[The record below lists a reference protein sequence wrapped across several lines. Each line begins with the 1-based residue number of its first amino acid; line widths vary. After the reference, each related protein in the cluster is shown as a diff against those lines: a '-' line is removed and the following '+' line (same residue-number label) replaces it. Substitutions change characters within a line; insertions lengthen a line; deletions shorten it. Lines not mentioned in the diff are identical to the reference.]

1 MPQTKLEARKALG
14 TTGLQVS
21 PLCLG
26 GNVFGWTADEA
37 TSFAVLDAFADN
49 GGNFIDTA
57 DVYSSWVPGNRG
69 GESETLIGKWMKSRG
84 ARERVVIA
92 TKVGS
97 QTELGKGLGREH
109 IQRSVE
115 ASLRRLQVDVIDL
128 YYAHYEDLST
138 PVEETMAAFDALVR
152 TGKVRALGTS
162 NHSPRRLTESLE
174 VSRRNNLARY
184 AVLQPHYNLVARKDF
199 ESSLRSIC
207 EREGLVVAP
216 YFALASGF
224 LTGKYRKD
232 QPPPKSAR
240 AEGVLKQYGN
250 ARGWAVIDALDAVTR
265 RHPGANFAQVA
276 LAWLAAQPTIVAPIA
291 SATSASQTQELLG
304 AFTLQLTE
312 EDLRALDVASSR
324 EA

>member
-1 MPQTKLEARKALG
+1 MPQQKLEARKALG

-26 GNVFGWTADEA
+26 GNVFGWTADEP
-37 TSFAVLDAFADN
+37 TSFAVLDAFVDL

-128 YYAHYEDLST
+128 YYSHYEDLDT
-138 PVEETMAAFDALVR
+138 PVEETLAALDALVR
-152 TGKVRALGTS
+152 AGKVRALGAS
-162 NHSPRRLTESLE
+162 NHSPQRLTESLE
-174 VSRRNNLARY
+174 VSKRNNLARY
-184 AVLQPHYNLVARKDF
+184 AVLQPHYNLVERQAY
-199 ESSLRSIC
+199 ESSLREIA

-232 QPPPKSAR
+232 QPPPQSPAG
-240 AEGVLKQYGN
+240 GVLKQYGN
-250 ARGWAVIDALDAVTR
+250 ARGWAVIDALEAAAR
-265 RHPGANFAQVA
+265 RHPGASFAQVA

-304 AFTLQLTE
+304 AFTLQLTG
-312 EDLRALDVASSR
+312 EDLRALDVASSHS
-324 EA
+324 A

>member
-37 TSFAVLDAFADN
+37 TSFAVLDAFVDN

-69 GESETLIGKWMKSRG
+69 GESETLIGKWLKSRG

-97 QTELGKGLGREH
+97 QTELGKGLSREH

-128 YYAHYEDLST
+128 YYAHYEDLGT

-152 TGKVRALGTS
+152 SGKVRALGTS
-162 NHSPRRLTESLE
+162 NHSPQRLTESLE

-184 AVLQPHYNLVARKDF
+184 AVLQPHYNLVERKDF
-199 ESSLRSIC
+199 ESSLRGIC

-312 EDLRALDVASSR
+312 EDLRTLDVASSR

>member
-1 MPQTKLEARKALG
+1 MPQQKLEARKALG

-26 GNVFGWTADEA
+26 GNVFGWTADEP
-37 TSFAVLDAFADN
+37 TSFAVLDAFVDL

-128 YYAHYEDLST
+128 YYSHYEDLDT
-138 PVEETMAAFDALVR
+138 PVEETLAALDALVR
-152 TGKVRALGTS
+152 AGKVRALGAS
-162 NHSPRRLTESLE
+162 NHSPQRLTESLE
-174 VSRRNNLARY
+174 VSKRNNLARY
-184 AVLQPHYNLVARKDF
+184 AVLQPHYNLVERQAY
-199 ESSLRSIC
+199 ESSLREIA

-232 QPPPKSAR
+232 QPPPQSAR
-240 AEGVLKQYGN
+240 AGGVLKQYGN
-250 ARGWAVIDALDAVTR
+250 ARGWAVIDALEAAAR
-265 RHPGANFAQVA
+265 RHPGASFAQVA

-304 AFTLQLTE
+304 AFTLQLTG
-312 EDLRALDVASSR
+312 EDLRALDVASSHS
-324 EA
+324 A

>member
-37 TSFAVLDAFADN
+37 TSFAVLDAFVDN

-57 DVYSSWVPGNRG
+57 DVYSSWIPGNRG

-128 YYAHYEDLST
+128 YYAHYEDLGT

-152 TGKVRALGTS
+152 AGKVRALGTS
-162 NHSPRRLTESLE
+162 NHSPQRLTESLE

-184 AVLQPHYNLVARKDF
+184 AVLQPHYNLVERKDF
-199 ESSLRSIC
+199 ESSLRGIC

-250 ARGWAVIDALDAVTR
+250 ARGWAVIDALGAVTR

-312 EDLRALDVASSR
+312 EDLHALDVASSR

>member
-37 TSFAVLDAFADN
+37 TSFAVLDAFVDN

-69 GESETLIGKWMKSRG
+69 GESETLIGKWMKSRS

-97 QTELGKGLGREH
+97 QTELGKGLSREH

-115 ASLRRLQVDVIDL
+115 ASLRRLQLDVIDL
-128 YYAHYEDLST
+128 YYAHYEDLGT

-152 TGKVRALGTS
+152 SGKVRALGTS
-162 NHSPRRLTESLE
+162 NHSPQRLTESLE

-184 AVLQPHYNLVARKDF
+184 AVLQPHYNLVERKDF
-199 ESSLRSIC
+199 ESSLRGIC

-240 AEGVLKQYGN
+240 AESVLKQYGN

-276 LAWLAAQPTIVAPIA
+276 LAWLADQPTIVAPIA

-304 AFTLQLTE
+304 AFTLQLTA

>member
-37 TSFAVLDAFADN
+37 TSFAVLDAFFDN

-128 YYAHYEDLST
+128 YYAHYEDLDT
-138 PVEETMAAFDALVR
+138 PVEETMAAFDALVSA
-152 TGKVRALGTS
+152 GKVRALGTS
-162 NHSPRRLTESLE
+162 NHSPQRLTESLE

-184 AVLQPHYNLVARKDF
+184 AVLQPHYNLVERKNF
-199 ESSLRSIC
+199 ESSLRGIC

>member
-37 TSFAVLDAFADN
+37 TSFAVLDAFVDN

-69 GESETLIGKWMKSRG
+69 GESETLIGKWLKSRG
-84 ARERVVIA
+84 AREHVVIA

-97 QTELGKGLGREH
+97 QTELGKGLSREH

-128 YYAHYEDLST
+128 YYAHYEDLGT

-152 TGKVRALGTS
+152 SGKVRALGTS
-162 NHSPRRLTESLE
+162 NHSPQRLTESLE

-184 AVLQPHYNLVARKDF
+184 AVLQPHYNLVERKDF
-199 ESSLRSIC
+199 ESSLRGIC

>member
-37 TSFAVLDAFADN
+37 TSFAVLDAFVDN

-128 YYAHYEDLST
+128 YYAHYEDLDT

-152 TGKVRALGTS
+152 DGKVRALGTS
-162 NHSPRRLTESLE
+162 NHSPQRLTESLE

-184 AVLQPHYNLVARKDF
+184 AVLQPHYNLVERKNF
-199 ESSLRSIC
+199 ESSLRGIC

-276 LAWLAAQPTIVAPIA
+276 LAWLAAQPTIVAPIS

>member
-1 MPQTKLEARKALG
+1 MAQTKLEARKPLG
-14 TTGLQVS
+14 TTGIQVS
-21 PLCLG
+21 PLNLG
-26 GNVFGWTADEA
+26 GNVFGWTADEP
-37 TSFAVLDAFADN
+37 TSFAVLDAFLEG

-69 GESETLIGKWMKSRG
+69 GESETLIGKWMKARG
-84 ARERVVIA
+84 ARDRVVIA

-115 ASLRRLQVDVIDL
+115 ASLRRLQVDTIDL
-128 YYAHYEDLST
+128 YYAHYEDLGT

-152 TGKVRALGTS
+152 AGKVRALGAS
-162 NHSPRRLTESLE
+162 NHSPKQLTDSLE
-174 VSRRNNLARY
+174 VSQRNNLARY
-184 AVLQPHYNLVARKDF
+184 TVLQPHYNLVERKAY
-199 ESSLRSIC
+199 ESTLRDIC

-240 AEGVLKQYGN
+240 AEGVLKKYGN
-250 ARGWAVIDALDAVTR
+250 ARGWAVIDALEEVTR

-291 SATSASQTQELLG
+291 SATSVQQTQELLG
-304 AFTLQLTE
+304 AFTLQLTA
-312 EDLRALDVASSR
+312 EDLRTLDVASSR